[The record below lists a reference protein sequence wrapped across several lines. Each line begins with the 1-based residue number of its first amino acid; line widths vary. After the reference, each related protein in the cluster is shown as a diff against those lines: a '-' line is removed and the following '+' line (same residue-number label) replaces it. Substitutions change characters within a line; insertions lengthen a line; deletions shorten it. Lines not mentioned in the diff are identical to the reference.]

1 MTSLLSTRQ
10 CDVEESALFLQF
22 LPRIAHHRGEEIFL
36 QPYDKYVR
44 ELQSLCR
51 VDGHQR
57 DAVLIV
63 ARLVLVGHQR
73 DLAEVDTE

>member
-1 MTSLLSTRQ
+1 MTRLLGTRQ
-10 CDVEESALFLQF
+10 SDVEESALFLQ
-22 LPRIAHHRGEEIFL
+22 LLARIAHHRGEEIFL

-44 ELQSLCR
+44 ELQPLRR

-57 DAVLIV
+57 DAVFLV

-73 DLAEVDTE
+73 DLAEVDAE